1 MGRGI
6 RDPAPMVRNAAL
18 YMLGQFSEFIQPEVS
33 NHAPEILPVLLDH
46 LDHCFQQLKPGEK
59 ESSTLS
65 RIFYAL
71 ETFCENLEEKL
82 VPHLELIMTKA
93 VRGLQEDFSVR
104 VQELSVSLIGA
115 AASATRGAIVP
126 YLGAAWPRLEAY
138 LSAQH
143 TIETEVLLTQA
154 MSTLGTLARAVG
166 CGAYVSVGEI
176 ENKAIS
182 TSIDLN

>member
-1 MGRGI
+1 MG
-6 RDPAPMVRNAAL
+6 
-18 YMLGQFSEFIQPEVS
+18 
-33 NHAPEILPVLLDH
+33 LPVLLEY
-46 LDHCFQQLKPGEK
+46 LDTAIAALTPGAK
-59 ESSTLS
+59 EPSTLS

-93 VRGLQEDFSVR
+93 VRGLHEDFSVR

-126 YLGAAWPRLEAY
+126 YLGAVWPRLEAY

-143 TIETEVLLTQA
+143 T
-154 MSTLGTLARAVG
+154 
-166 CGAYVSVGEI
+166 
-176 ENKAIS
+176 
-182 TSIDLN
+182 